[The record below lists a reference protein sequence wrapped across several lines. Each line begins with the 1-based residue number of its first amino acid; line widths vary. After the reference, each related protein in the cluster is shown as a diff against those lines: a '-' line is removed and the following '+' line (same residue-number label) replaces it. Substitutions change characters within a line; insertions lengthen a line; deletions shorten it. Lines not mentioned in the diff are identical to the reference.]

1 MDGGRTFEKNS
12 YVTGLVCACCQID
25 IGFSKGNVVLA
36 WRSVEPGDVRDIF
49 TTLSSD
55 KGATWAKPQLA
66 ARDNWVIDGCPHAAP
81 SFASTG
87 TALYL
92 AWMTGVSGKAEVY
105 MVASKDG
112 GRTFGER
119 LHVSS
124 GVSEATHPRLIAIR
138 DRVGIA
144 FEGRIDGRKEFG
156 STIVYRELDRGSL
169 SAPAAIPNDPG
180 PVSAPEL
187 TADNRGLLIG
197 WSLASG
203 GFPIIQLRR
212 RK

>member
-1 MDGGRTFEKNS
+1 
-12 YVTGLVCACCQID
+12 V
-25 IGFSKGNVVLA
+25 GFSKGNVVLA

-55 KGATWAKPQLA
+55 NGLTWAKPQLA

-119 LHVSS
+119 HHVSS
-124 GVSEATHPRLIAIR
+124 GVSEASHPRLIVIR

-144 FEGRIDGRKEFG
+144 FEGQIEGRKEFG
-156 STIVYRELDRGSL
+156 PTIVYRELDGSGL
-169 SAPAAIPNDPG
+169 SAPVAVPNDPG
-180 PVSAPEL
+180 PAIAPEL
-187 TADNRGLLIG
+187 AADNRGLLIG
-197 WSLASG
+197 WSRTSDGSPTLH
-203 GFPIIQLRR
+203 LRR
-212 RK
+212 RN